1 MLFSIIV
8 PCFNSKMFI
17 RTCLDSILLQSFSDF
32 EVVAIDDGS
41 TDGTSQILDEYSTDF
56 PCIRVYHFS
65 NAGVAIS
72 RKRGITL
79 ATGKY
84 IIFVDSDDTI
94 SSNLLDNIYKAIVTH
109 DNPDIIRYQSNLVN
123 DSTYK
128 DHQRY
133 NFTNDIDKPCKGLDA
148 LKMWSCIGKKY
159 AVYWLF
165 AFKST
170 IFSNILF
177 VTTLKCYEDVAL
189 IPILVASAE
198 KVVTI
203 DYVGYNY
210 TCNNSNSLTHE
221 CSYAAEVS
229 RAKDFYKA
237 YLYAVENFAKLNN
250 VSTLDIAFFVE
261 DYTRRLKGKY
271 NSLPDNLKSVFYHW
285 FND

>member
-8 PCFNSKMFI
+8 PCFNNKGFI
-17 RTCLDSILLQSFSDF
+17 RKCLDSILLQGGNDF
-32 EVVAIDDGS
+32 EVIAIDDGS
-41 TDGTSQILDEYSTDF
+41 TDGTSQILDEYAAKW
-56 PCIRVYHFS
+56 PCIHVYHFS

-79 ATGKY
+79 ATGRY

-94 SSNLLDNIYKAIVTH
+94 SSDLLDNLYKAIVTY
-109 DNPDIIRYQSNLVN
+109 DSPDLIRYQSNLIN
-123 DSTYK
+123 DAPYK

-133 NFTNDIDKPCKGLDA
+133 NFTANIEEPCYGLDA

-165 AFKST
+165 AFKAT
-170 IFSNILF
+170 IFSKILF

-189 IPILVASAE
+189 IPILVASSE

-210 TCNNSNSLTHE
+210 TCNNSNSLTHV

-229 RAKDFYKA
+229 RANDFYKA

-271 NSLPDNLKSVFYHW
+271 DSLPEDLKPAFQHW
-285 FND
+285 FK